1 MIKLTRLKEM
11 IAEKGQTYKK
21 CAAVIHVSPQ
31 TFTKKMHG
39 SSMFGIE
46 EANNL
51 GDFLG
56 MTGKEK
62 IDIFINSLNLDQM
75 LPESLDK
82 YILFP
87 DNMGPICNRKT
98 YNLNTIND
106 VLNYPLLHT
115 NSNTNAWNIWLD
127 RSRLHSAHKSS
138 ERYFDSLNLM
148 IEAAVSGLGIAI
160 APQILVEKEILSGR
174 IVAPFGFI
182 YCDYNFYAVVRK
194 NSANSE
200 VMNIVN
206 WLQSDAKTTS

>member
-62 IDIFINSLNLDQM
+62 IDIFLSLN
-75 LPESLDK
+75 
-82 YILFP
+82 F
-87 DNMGPICNRKT
+87 NMCT
-98 YNLNTIND
+98 
-106 VLNYPLLHT
+106 
-115 NSNTNAWNIWLD
+115 
-127 RSRLHSAHKSS
+127 SS
-138 ERYFDSLNLM
+138 T
-148 IEAAVSGLGIAI
+148 
-160 APQILVEKEILSGR
+160 
-174 IVAPFGFI
+174 VAMVTRWKI
-182 YCDYNFYAVVRK
+182 
-194 NSANSE
+194 
-200 VMNIVN
+200 
-206 WLQSDAKTTS
+206 